1 MKKAVVL
8 GASGGMGYALVNEL
22 TERGIETVAFAR
34 TKEKLQKLYHGK
46 KQTVLFDGNAFSQND
61 LLEATKEADVIFHAI
76 NIPYRQ
82 WPEKLPALMK
92 NVLETAQVNNAKVV
106 IVDNIY
112 AYGRSNG
119 QKVKEDT
126 PKQPHTKKGKIRLN
140 VENMAKEAH
149 KNGIPILIAHFPDF
163 YGPNA
168 ENTFVHYTLQSVL
181 ANKKAAFVGN
191 QKIKR
196 EFIFTPDGAKALVE
210 LALRDSAYGQNWN
223 IPACG
228 VISGEEMIGIIR
240 DLTGYDKPVGTVGKG
255 MMFFAGLLNPD
266 LREALEMMYLTEDPV
281 ILSGEK
287 YEKEIGPIPK
297 TSYEEGL
304 RKTIEFMRQN
314 H

>member
-34 TKEKLQKLYHGK
+34 TKEKLQKLFHGNN
-46 KQTVLFDGNAFSQND
+46 QTILFDGNAYDRSD
-61 LLEATKEADVIFHAI
+61 LLEATKKADVIFHAM
-76 NIPYRQ
+76 NVPYSQ
-82 WPEKLPALMK
+82 WTEKLPALMT
-92 NVLETAQVNNAKVV
+92 NVLEAAQVHNNKVV

-119 QKVKEDT
+119 QKVKEDL
-126 PKQPHTKKGKIRLN
+126 PKQPHTKKGKIRLSIEKM
-140 VENMAKEAH
+140 VKEAY
-149 KNGIPILIAHFPDF
+149 KNGIPTLIAHFPDF

-181 ANKKAAFVGN
+181 ANKKAMFVGN

-196 EFIFTPDGAKALVE
+196 EYIFTPDGAKALVE
-210 LALRDSAYGQNWN
+210 LSLRNSAYGQNWN
-223 IPACG
+223 IPASG

-240 DLTGYDKPVGTVGKG
+240 DLTGYDKPVGTVGKV
-255 MMFFAGLLNPD
+255 MLFFAGLLNSD
-266 LREALEMMYLTEDPV
+266 LREAVEMMYLTEDPV

-287 YEKEIGPIPK
+287 YEREIGQIPK

-304 RKTIEFMRQN
+304 RRTIEFMRQKW
-314 H
+314 